1 MEARMEKDIRILLV
15 DDHQV
20 VREGLQH
27 MLNQEEDMEVVG
39 QSANSEE
46 ALLQLE
52 VFSPNIVLM
61 DIKMPGVDGIEL
73 TRQLKEKQPFCNIIM
88 LTLYDEYLAKA
99 VEAGAVGYL
108 LKDAKRAELT
118 QAIRQVHHGEVV
130 ISESITAQPRIE
142 YEERFGKKAKGS
154 LLQEPSDL
162 MPEEVQMVIPPPV
175 DANQLIRFVSQV
187 EEMLQSRMLQMVGS
201 WKGDT
206 AITIA
211 LPKPTPFEDIL
222 NKLGEMPEVGAIGE
236 EPPTGEANS
245 SLFKKVAAMP
255 RPKTRVRKTIFVTL
269 KNGKTG
275 GQAEQSGKEQAINMR
290 P

>member
-1 MEARMEKDIRILLV
+1 MEKDIRILLV

-27 MLNQEEDMEVVG
+27 MLEQEEDMEVVG
-39 QSANSEE
+39 QSANGEE

-61 DIKMPGVDGIEL
+61 DIKMPGIDGIEL
-73 TRQLKEKQPFCNIIM
+73 TRQLMEKQPFCNIIM
-88 LTLYDEYLAKA
+88 LTLYDEYLAEA
-99 VEAGAVGYL
+99 IEAGAVGYL

-118 QAIRQVHHGEVV
+118 QAIRQVYHGEIV
-130 ISESITAQPRIE
+130 ISESITAKSRTE
-142 YEERFGKKAKGS
+142 YEERFGKKAKGN
-154 LLQEPSDL
+154 LLQEHNGP

-175 DANQLIRFVSQV
+175 DANQLIRFVSRV

-211 LPKPTPFEDIL
+211 LPKPTPLANIL
-222 NKLGEMPEVGAIGE
+222 NKLGEMPEVGTIGE
-236 EPPTGEANS
+236 EPLTGEADP

-255 RPKTRVRKTIFVTL
+255 RLKTRIRKTIFVTL
-269 KNGKTG
+269 KNGK
-275 GQAEQSGKEQAINMR
+275 S
-290 P
+290 

>member
-1 MEARMEKDIRILLV
+1 MKKDIRILLV

-27 MLNQEEDMEVVG
+27 MLKQEEDMEVVG
-39 QSANSEE
+39 QSANGFE
-46 ALLQLE
+46 ALSQVEML
-52 VFSPNIVLM
+52 SPNIILM

-73 TRQLKEKQPFCNIIM
+73 TRQLKDKQPFCNVIM
-88 LTLYDEYLAKA
+88 LTLYDEYLAEA
-99 VEAGAVGYL
+99 IEAGAVGYL

-118 QAIRQVHHGEVV
+118 QAIRQVHRGEVV

-154 LLQEPSDL
+154 RLQEPSDP

-175 DANQLIRFVSQV
+175 DANQLIRFVSRV
-187 EEMLQSRMLQMVGS
+187 EEMLQSHMLQMVGS

-211 LPKPTPFEDIL
+211 LPKPTPLANIL
-222 NKLGEMPEVGAIGE
+222 NELGEMPEVETIGE
-236 EPPTGEANS
+236 EPLTGKGDP
-245 SLFKKVAAMP
+245 SLFKKVAAIP
-255 RPKTRVRKTIFVTL
+255 RLNTRIRKTIFITL

-275 GQAEQSGKEQAINMR
+275 GQY
-290 P
+290 

>member
-1 MEARMEKDIRILLV
+1 MEKDIRILLV

-27 MLNQEEDMEVVG
+27 MLKQEEDMEVVG
-39 QSANSEE
+39 QSADGLE
-46 ALLQLE
+46 ALSQVERL
-52 VFSPNIVLM
+52 SPNIVLM

-73 TRQLKEKQPFCNIIM
+73 TRQLRENQPFCNVIM
-88 LTLYDEYLAKA
+88 LTLYDEYLAEA
-99 VEAGAVGYL
+99 IEAGVVGYL
-108 LKDAKRAELT
+108 LKDAKRAEIT

-154 LLQEPSDL
+154 LLQEHNGP
-162 MPEEVQMVIPPPV
+162 MPDEVQMVIPPPV
-175 DANQLIRFVSQV
+175 DANQLIRFVSRV
-187 EEMLQSRMLQMVGS
+187 EEMFQSRLLQMVGS

-211 LPKPTPFEDIL
+211 LPKPTPLANIL
-222 NKLGEMPEVGAIGE
+222 NKLGEMSEVGTIGE
-236 EPPTGEANS
+236 KPLTGEADP
-245 SLFKKVAAMP
+245 SLFKKVAAIP

-269 KNGKTG
+269 KNGEAG
-275 GQAEQSGKEQAINMR
+275 G
-290 P
+290 

>member
-1 MEARMEKDIRILLV
+1 MEGRMKKDIRILLV

-27 MLNQEEDMEVVG
+27 MLKQEEDMEVVG
-39 QSANSEE
+39 QSANGEE
-46 ALLQLE
+46 ALSQVEML
-52 VFSPNIVLM
+52 SPNIVLM

-73 TRQLKEKQPFCNIIM
+73 TRQLKEKQPFCSIIM
-88 LTLYDEYLAKA
+88 LTLYDEYLAEA
-99 VEAGAVGYL
+99 IEAGAVGYL

-130 ISESITAQPRIE
+130 ISESITAKSRIE

-154 LLQEPSDL
+154 LLQEHDGPML
-162 MPEEVQMVIPPPV
+162 EEVQMVVPPPV
-175 DANQLIRFVSQV
+175 DANQLIRFVSRV

-211 LPKPTPFEDIL
+211 LPKPIPFANIL
-222 NKLGEMPEVGAIGE
+222 DKLREMPEVGTIGE
-236 EPPTGEANS
+236 EPLTGKADP

-255 RPKTRVRKTIFVTL
+255 RLKTRIRKTIFVTL
-269 KNGKTG
+269 KNGKT
-275 GQAEQSGKEQAINMR
+275 
-290 P
+290 

>member
-1 MEARMEKDIRILLV
+1 MEKDIRILLV

-27 MLNQEEDMEVVG
+27 MLEQEEDMEVVG

-46 ALLQLE
+46 ALLQVE
-52 VFSPNIVLM
+52 IFSPHIVLM

-73 TRQLKEKQPFCNIIM
+73 TRQLREKLPSCNIIM
-88 LTLYDEYLAKA
+88 LTLYDEYLAEA
-99 VEAGAVGYL
+99 IEAGAVGYL

-154 LLQEPSDL
+154 LLQERGSP

-175 DANQLIRFVSQV
+175 DANQLIKFVSRV

-206 AITIA
+206 AITIV
-211 LPKPTPFEDIL
+211 LPKPTPLANIL
-222 NKLGEMPEVGAIGE
+222 NKLGEMSEVETIGE
-236 EPPTGEANS
+236 EPLTGEADS
-245 SLFKKVAAMP
+245 SLFKKVATMP
-255 RPKTRVRKTIFVTL
+255 RLKTKIRETIFITL
-269 KNGKTG
+269 KNGK
-275 GQAEQSGKEQAINMR
+275 A
-290 P
+290 